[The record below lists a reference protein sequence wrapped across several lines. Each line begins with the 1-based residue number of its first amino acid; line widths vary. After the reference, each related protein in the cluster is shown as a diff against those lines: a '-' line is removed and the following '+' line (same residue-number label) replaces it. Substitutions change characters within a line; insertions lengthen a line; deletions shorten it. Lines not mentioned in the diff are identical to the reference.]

1 MKMKETLSYQPLVL
15 VRTNTTQKSFLRSAT
30 ANNTHY
36 STVAHSSILP
46 ALNCFSKLW
55 SSPKKHILR
64 LSPKDDQSIMTL
76 KRDFHMALLQTTP
89 ITQQLLTVLSCQLW
103 TAWVSAV
110 FVLPFDWMKTLQP
123 QSLQSAWVDGRDD
136 VWIQWCL
143 RNTGSERASGTGWD
157 EERLRVS
164 RQACTGCNAPKH
176 QKIELAN
183 ANCWGTSSNY
193 LLEYSGKALFCWEN
207 HKQVTLLSGNHEP
220 GFQLITILVLMV

>member
-76 KRDFHMALLQTTP
+76 KRDFHMAYCKQHPLLNSYSQFYLASFELFEYLP
-89 ITQQLLTVLSCQLW
+89 SLSCRLIGWKLCNLNPSNQLEQMVE
-103 TAWVSAV
+103 TMCGFNGVCETQD
-110 FVLPFDWMKTLQP
+110 LRELQGLDEMKN
-123 QSLQSAWVDGRDD
+123 D
-136 VWIQWCL
+136 
-143 RNTGSERASGTGWD
+143 
-157 EERLRVS
+157 
-164 RQACTGCNAPKH
+164 
-176 QKIELAN
+176 
-183 ANCWGTSSNY
+183 
-193 LLEYSGKALFCWEN
+193 
-207 HKQVTLLSGNHEP
+207 
-220 GFQLITILVLMV
+220 

>member
-30 ANNTHY
+30 AINTHY

-164 RQACTGCNAPKH
+164 RHFLENRISQCKLLRHLVKLSPGIFREGFILLGKPQTGD
-176 QKIELAN
+176 LAQ
-183 ANCWGTSSNY
+183 W
-193 LLEYSGKALFCWEN
+193 
-207 HKQVTLLSGNHEP
+207 
-220 GFQLITILVLMV
+220 